1 MNIREKNHTSEFK
14 PDLYVLARIIKVLM
28 DKGEMNKTKLSIFS
42 NLSYDKFMIYL
53 KWMIERDLVEENN
66 NVIKL
71 KKKGIETYHE
81 LVEWVFKYVGKIKF

>member
-1 MNIREKNHTSEFK
+1 
-14 PDLYVLARIIKVLM
+14 M
-28 DKGEMNKTKLSIFS
+28 DKGEMNKTKLSISS

>member
-1 MNIREKNHTSEFK
+1 
-14 PDLYVLARIIKVLM
+14 LYVLARIIKVLM
-28 DKGEMNKTKLSIFS
+28 DKGEMNKTKLSTFS

-53 KWMIERDLVEENN
+53 KWMIERDLIEENN